1 MNSFPETM
9 GKINLYFKIINVIHF
24 IMLTQFI
31 MMTETSHAIAG
42 NGGISNIFSGKYI
55 RSNLI
60 KY

>member
-55 RSNLI
+55 
-60 KY
+60 